1 MNEQQRFEALEIKL
15 MHLEDTIAALGS
27 ASARQQRELTEL
39 RERVRVLT
47 ERLAGYEEPGGAS
60 ATAHEP
66 PPHY

>member
-15 MHLEDTIAALGS
+15 MHLEDTVAKLGS
-27 ASARQQRELTEL
+27 TCAHQQRELAEL
-39 RERVRVLT
+39 RERLRVVS
-47 ERLAGYEEPGGAS
+47 ERLAGYEDAGGVS

>member
-1 MNEQQRFEALEIKL
+1 MNAQQRFEALEIKL
-15 MHLEDTIAALGS
+15 MHLEDTIAEL
-27 ASARQQRELTEL
+27 ASTCARQQRELAQLCERL
-39 RERVRVLT
+39 RVVN

>member
-27 ASARQQRELTEL
+27 TSAQQQRELIEL

-47 ERLAGYEEPGGAS
+47 ERLAGYEEPSGAS